1 MAKSFKQLVK
11 KTSNKKTRAIAKKRT
26 KELTREVIHAK
37 LIFGELTFGEFYKFL
52 CKRLHNRRPASVLV
66 VKKENHL
73 QLNEEFH
80 SHCFELH
87 KNFIYRG
94 KPKTGYMTFKGTK
107 GNEGWMCSAKVDFDE
122 KVKIRNDVV
131 EVVGQDVFL
140 TFFHEP
146 PSIDV
151 FKQISGS

>member
-1 MAKSFKQLVK
+1 MAKSFKQLVR

-26 KELTREVIHAK
+26 KKLTREVLHAK
-37 LIFGELTFGEFYKFL
+37 LIFGELTLGEFYKFL
-52 CKRLHNRRPASVLV
+52 CKRNKLASVLV
-66 VKKENHL
+66 VKKENNL

-80 SHCFELH
+80 SHCIELH

-94 KPKTGYMTFKGTK
+94 KRNTGYMTLKGTDR
-107 GNEGWMCSAKVDFDE
+107 EGWLRSAKVDLDE
-122 KVKIRNDVV
+122 KVKIRNEVV

-140 TFFHEP
+140 TFFCDP

>member
-11 KTSNKKTRAIAKKRT
+11 KTANKKTRAIAKKRT
-26 KELTREVIHAK
+26 KELTREVLHAK

-52 CKRLHNRRPASVLV
+52 CKRLKNKRPASVLV
-66 VKKENHL
+66 EREENQFRL
-73 QLNEEFH
+73 AEEFYAH
-80 SHCFELH
+80 SFELVGD
-87 KNFIYRG
+87 KFL
-94 KPKTGYMTFKGTK
+94 KLSGTK
-107 GNEGWMCSAKVDFDE
+107 DNDGKLCSVSIPLE
-122 KVKIRNDVV
+122 QKIKIKDDVV
-131 EVVGQDVFL
+131 ELRGWQVIRL